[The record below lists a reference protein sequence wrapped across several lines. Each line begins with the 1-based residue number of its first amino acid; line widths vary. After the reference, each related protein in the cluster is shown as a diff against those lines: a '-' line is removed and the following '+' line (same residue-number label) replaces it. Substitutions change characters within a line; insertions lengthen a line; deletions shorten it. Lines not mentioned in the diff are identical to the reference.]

1 MKFHMYEDINQL
13 HIYTYN
19 YEILYN
25 YNFLTLN
32 ITIDCVLGC
41 NIIRERLERSELN
54 KNLFLINIVVNTLH
68 FRYFICKLSNLRSTF
83 WIFFFFHR
91 KNINKLECRDI

>member
-32 ITIDCVLGC
+32 IL
-41 NIIRERLERSELN
+41 
-54 KNLFLINIVVNTLH
+54 
-68 FRYFICKLSNLRSTF
+68 
-83 WIFFFFHR
+83 
-91 KNINKLECRDI
+91 